1 MISMAAAI
9 AKGRKL
15 TRLRLETDERR
26 KQLIAL
32 GLERFGAQA
41 YDEVSID
48 DIAEAAGIS
57 KGLLYH
63 YFPTKRAFYTSC
75 VAEAA
80 EQLLHAIARAAKP
93 DAEPLVQLD
102 GAITAYLDY
111 VEAHARAYANLMI
124 IGIGV
129 DEECRAIVDETR
141 AKLIEELLAG
151 MGEAVTLTPTLKIAL
166 RGWVGFAETAT
177 LAWAELRA
185 KGSPVSTRKM
195 RELLKTALLA
205 VITPST

>member
-1 MISMAAAI
+1 MISMAAA
-9 AKGRKL
+9 AARKRKL

-26 KQLIAL
+26 KQLVEL
-32 GLERFGAQA
+32 GLSHFGVSA
-41 YDEVSID
+41 YDDVSID
-48 DIAEAAGIS
+48 DIAAAAGIS

-63 YFPTKRAFYTSC
+63 YFPTKRAFYTAC
-75 VAEAA
+75 VSEAA
-80 EQLLHAIARAAKP
+80 AQLLEAIYSAAKP
-93 DAEPLVQLD
+93 DAEPMDQLD

-124 IGIGV
+124 SGVSV

-141 AKLIEELLAG
+141 AKLIEELLSG
-151 MGEAVTLTPTLKIAL
+151 MGESVSLTPALKIAL

-177 LAWAELRA
+177 LAWAEE
-185 KGSPVSTRKM
+185 GSPVSTRKM

-205 VITPST
+205 VIARTS

>member
-1 MISMAAAI
+1 MISMAAA
-9 AKGRKL
+9 AARKRKL

-26 KQLIAL
+26 KQLVEL
-32 GLERFGAQA
+32 GLSHFGVSA
-41 YDEVSID
+41 YDDVSID
-48 DIAEAAGIS
+48 DIAAAAGIS

-63 YFPTKRAFYTSC
+63 YFPTKRAFYTAC
-75 VAEAA
+75 VSEAA
-80 EQLLHAIARAAKP
+80 AQLLEAIYSAAKP
-93 DAEPLVQLD
+93 DAEPMDQLD

-124 IGIGV
+124 SGVSV

-141 AKLIEELLAG
+141 AKLIEELLSG
-151 MGEAVTLTPTLKIAL
+151 MGESVSLTPALKIAL

-177 LAWAELRA
+177 LAWAEE
-185 KGSPVSTRKM
+185 GSPVSSRKM

-205 VITPST
+205 VTARSS

>member
-1 MISMAAAI
+1 MAAAA
-9 AKGRKL
+9 AKRRKL

-26 KQLIAL
+26 KQLVDL
-32 GLERFGAQA
+32 GLAHFGVRA

-48 DIAEAAGIS
+48 DIADAAGIS

-63 YFPTKRAFYTSC
+63 YFPTKRAFYTAC

-80 EQLLHAIARAAKP
+80 AQLLDAINRAAKP
-93 DAEPLVQLD
+93 DAEPLEQLD

-111 VEAHARAYANLMI
+111 VQAHERAYANLMVS
-124 IGIGV
+124 GIGV

-141 AKLIEELLAG
+141 AKLIEQLLAG
-151 MGEAVTLTPTLKIAL
+151 MGENVSLTPTLKIAL

-177 LAWAELRA
+177 LAWAEEGCGTR
-185 KGSPVSTRKM
+185 KVSTRKM
-195 RELLKTALLA
+195 RDLLKTALLA
-205 VITPST
+205 VIGRSA

>member
-1 MISMAAAI
+1 MAAA
-9 AKGRKL
+9 AARKRKL

-26 KQLIAL
+26 KQLVEL
-32 GLERFGAQA
+32 GLARFGVNA

-63 YFPTKRAFYTSC
+63 YFPTKRAFYTEC
-75 VAEAA
+75 VREAA
-80 EQLLHAIARAAKP
+80 AQLLEAIYGAAKP
-93 DAEPLVQLD
+93 DAEPMDQLD

-124 IGIGV
+124 SGVSV

-141 AKLIEELLAG
+141 AKLIEELLSG
-151 MGEAVTLTPTLKIAL
+151 MGENVSLTPALKIAL

-177 LAWAELRA
+177 LAWAEE
-185 KGSPVSTRKM
+185 GSPVSTRKM

-205 VITPST
+205 VIARTS

>member
-1 MISMAAAI
+1 MISMAAAT
-9 AKGRKL
+9 AKRRRL

-26 KQLIAL
+26 KQLVAL
-32 GLERFGAQA
+32 GLARFGAKA

-63 YFPTKRAFYTSC
+63 YFPTKRAFYTAC

-80 EQLLHAIARAAKP
+80 EQLLAAITGAARP
-93 DAEPLVQLD
+93 DADPLERLD
-102 GAITAYLDY
+102 RALTAYLEY
-111 VEAHARAYANLMI
+111 VQEHGRAYANLMI
-124 IGIGV
+124 IGIG

-141 AKLIEELLAG
+141 AKLVEHLLEG
-151 MGEAVTLTPTLKIAL
+151 MAESVPLTPAIKIAL
-166 RGWVGFAETAT
+166 RGWVGLAETAT
-177 LAWAELRA
+177 LAWAEEGA
-185 KGSPVSTRKM
+185 PISARKM

-205 VITPST
+205 VTVRSS

>member
-1 MISMAAAI
+1 MAAA
-9 AKGRKL
+9 AARKRKL

-26 KQLIAL
+26 KQLVEL
-32 GLERFGAQA
+32 GLERFGVKA

-48 DIAEAAGIS
+48 DIAAAAGIS

-63 YFPTKRAFYTSC
+63 YFPTKRAFYTAC
-75 VAEAA
+75 VGEAA
-80 EQLLHAIARAAKP
+80 AQLLEAIYSAAKP
-93 DAEPLVQLD
+93 DADPMDQLD

-124 IGIGV
+124 SGVSV

-141 AKLIEELLAG
+141 AKLIEELLSG
-151 MGEAVTLTPTLKIAL
+151 MGESVSLTPALKIAL

-177 LAWAELRA
+177 LAWAEER
-185 KGSPVSTRKM
+185 SPVSTRKM
-195 RELLKTALLA
+195 RELLKTALMA
-205 VITPST
+205 VIAATS

>member
-1 MISMAAAI
+1 MAAA
-9 AKGRKL
+9 ALKRRKI

-26 KQLIAL
+26 KQLVDL
-32 GLERFGAQA
+32 GLERFGAKA

-48 DIAEAAGIS
+48 DLADAAGIS

-63 YFPTKRAFYTSC
+63 YFPTKRAFYTAC

-80 EQLLHAIARAAKP
+80 AQLLAAITGAAQP
-93 DAEPLVQLD
+93 DADPLQQLD

-111 VEAHARAYANLMI
+111 VQEHRVAYANLMI
-124 IGIGV
+124 NGIGF

-151 MGEAVTLTPTLKIAL
+151 MAENVSLTPTLKIGL

-177 LAWAELRA
+177 LAWAEEGA
-185 KGSPVSTRKM
+185 PVSTRKM
-195 RELLKTALLA
+195 RDLLKSALLA
-205 VITPST
+205 VITRTS